1 MIRVGVFA
9 GFGQES
15 RKNLQAEDV
24 MIHKRM
30 KKRKRKQNENKMG
43 DGQRGG
49 CIKCMK
55 IRFLQGSYAE

>member
-1 MIRVGVFA
+1 
-9 GFGQES
+9 
-15 RKNLQAEDV
+15 

-30 KKRKRKQNENKMG
+30 KKRKRKWNENKMG

>member
-1 MIRVGVFA
+1 MGGGGGGGGRG
-9 GFGQES
+9 GG
-15 RKNLQAEDV
+15 KN
-24 MIHKRM
+24 K
-30 KKRKRKQNENKMG
+30 NKMG